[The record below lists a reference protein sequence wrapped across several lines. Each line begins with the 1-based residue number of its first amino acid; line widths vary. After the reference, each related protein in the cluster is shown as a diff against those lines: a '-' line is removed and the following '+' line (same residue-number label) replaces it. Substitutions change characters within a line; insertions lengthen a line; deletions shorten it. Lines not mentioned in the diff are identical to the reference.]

1 MTGGFGPGLN
11 LGLSLSLNLSLSLS
25 LSLVISAP
33 ALAAEGTVRPP
44 AGQPAASG
52 LSEKES
58 FMLMFGKGNG
68 AMRLLCRLERDGVI
82 TAAIR
87 RDYAARLEQV
97 LGEAADSASDRRN
110 LRTGRAFAAGRRA
123 LCPQP

>member
-1 MTGGFGPGLN
+1 MKHCWGPGLA
-11 LGLSLSLNLSLSLS
+11 LGLIVST
-25 LSLVISAP
+25 P
-33 ALAAEGTVRPP
+33 ALAADAPIRAP
-44 AGQPAASG
+44 ASQPAASG

-82 TAAIR
+82 TAATR
-87 RDYAARLEQV
+87 RDYAARLEQL
-97 LGEAADSASDRRN
+97 LGEAADSDSDRRN
-110 LRTGRAFAAGRRA
+110 LRTGRAFSEGRSA